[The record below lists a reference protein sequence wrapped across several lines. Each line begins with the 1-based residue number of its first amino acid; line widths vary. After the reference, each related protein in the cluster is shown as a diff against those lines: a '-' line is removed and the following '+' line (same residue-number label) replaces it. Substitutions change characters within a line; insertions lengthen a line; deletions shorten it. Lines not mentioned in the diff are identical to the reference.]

1 MITPGRVKRM
11 PGVINLRALVD
22 YGQILGRTFTVLT
35 GLNFVRDLL
44 AFVQGA
50 ESGAFDGRNVHERI
64 FRTIVRLDEAITLS
78 GIEPFNGAFSHI
90 RILNHDVTGLP
101 TRVVT
106 GPVNVH
112 TVRDN

>member
-1 MITPGRVKRM
+1 MLTQFSV
-11 PGVINLRALVD
+11 
-22 YGQILGRTFTVLT
+22 GQVWTYAT
-35 GLNFVRDLL
+35 RDC
-44 AFVQGA
+44 
-50 ESGAFDGRNVHERI
+50 EPDSRI
-64 FRTIVRLDEAITLS
+64 TIVRLDEAITLS